1 MASKTRGIGYKPFS
15 PSPNHLC
22 LCGSGLKF
30 SECCA
35 SRIPGAR
42 QVAEWSDTF
51 LEKDDLKEA
60 LYAARA
66 ETTKYTT
73 LYKSHTE
80 PAIRAGMPKNGSL
93 FDLDIRAMS
102 ELVAT
107 LMSRY
112 VGAGLMHEFP
122 IVLERLRANIP
133 EPEWQRKII
142 YFHSLHSL
150 WPDDDRDAGRREF
163 KKLGSVADDRDAEIL
178 QLRLDLFCDE
188 LSFSQRLDLIDRI
201 LAQKLTLADRLQYR
215 GAKAVQFIGIGDNQ
229 KADEE
234 LTAAVDEA
242 RAQEEKLSISQRHK
256 LAQLLSL
263 LGSLRRDVGLM
274 SESLTLHNELLE
286 ADYWTP
292 RGKAI
297 LLGDIAELH
306 KHKGEW
312 EEARDGYLRALQIQ
326 ILPIHNV
333 FLSECLLQLERHE
346 EASATLAEVNIDNLS
361 NNERIDYAFVTA
373 GLAIEVGTREGLEAA
388 RVMLKELH
396 IAEPLFRERRDSIL
410 LNVQEA
416 ISSGSSK
423 PLMIRTKR
431 LLASMLRS
439 ATTYLILRP
448 SFMGVGLDIGKL
460 VENHLPK
467 SDQPPQPPID
477 KRKSVSLPVT
487 SNKIK

>member
-1 MASKTRGIGYKPFS
+1 
-15 PSPNHLC
+15 
-22 LCGSGLKF
+22 
-30 SECCA
+30 
-35 SRIPGAR
+35 
-42 QVAEWSDTF
+42 
-51 LEKDDLKEA
+51 
-60 LYAARA
+60 
-66 ETTKYTT
+66 
-73 LYKSHTE
+73 
-80 PAIRAGMPKNGSL
+80 
-93 FDLDIRAMS
+93 
-102 ELVAT
+102 
-107 LMSRY
+107 
-112 VGAGLMHEFP
+112 
-122 IVLERLRANIP
+122 
-133 EPEWQRKII
+133 
-142 YFHSLHSL
+142 
-150 WPDDDRDAGRREF
+150 
-163 KKLGSVADDRDAEIL
+163 
-178 QLRLDLFCDE
+178 
-188 LSFSQRLDLIDRI
+188 
-201 LAQKLTLADRLQYR
+201 
-215 GAKAVQFIGIGDNQ
+215 
-229 KADEE
+229 
-234 LTAAVDEA
+234 
-242 RAQEEKLSISQRHK
+242 
-256 LAQLLSL
+256 
-263 LGSLRRDVGLM
+263 
-274 SESLTLHNELLE
+274 
-286 ADYWTP
+286 
-292 RGKAI
+292 
-297 LLGDIAELH
+297 
-306 KHKGEW
+306 
-312 EEARDGYLRALQIQ
+312 LRALQIQ